1 MAPVAALAYDPRMN
15 ATPHRLN
22 QRRPDYR
29 PQRAAVLLC
38 LSLVLPGGAAA
49 AGMYR
54 WVDGAGV
61 VHYAQAAPQGH
72 AAQRIDPQLPP
83 PTSAPGISGIDSFTR
98 HYAADRA
105 GADKARQ
112 AALRSKAERAEQ
124 CAKARQ
130 QISALQTATAHR
142 LFVTGADGQRSRM
155 TEDQFKQHLQQAQSR
170 ADASCGH

>member
-1 MAPVAALAYDPRMN
+1 MAPVAGLAYDPRMN
-15 ATPHRLN
+15 AAMHRLDP
-22 QRRPDYR
+22 RPLDC
-29 PQRAAVLLC
+29 RAGGATALLC
-38 LSLVLPGGAAA
+38 LSLLLPGTAAA
-49 AGMYR
+49 ASMYR

-61 VHYAQAAPQGH
+61 VHYAQAAPQDH

-98 HYAADRA
+98 HYAADQA
-105 GADKARQ
+105 SADKARQ

-155 TEDQFKQHLQQAQSR
+155 TEDQFKQRLQQAQSR
-170 ADASCGH
+170 ADANCGH